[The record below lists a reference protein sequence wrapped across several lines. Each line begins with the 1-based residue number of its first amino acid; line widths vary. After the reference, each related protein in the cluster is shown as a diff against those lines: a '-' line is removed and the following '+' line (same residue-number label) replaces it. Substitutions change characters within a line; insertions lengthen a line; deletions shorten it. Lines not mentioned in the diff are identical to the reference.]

1 MWLPDVYQGSPT
13 AVTLYIA
20 SAPKLAAFALVIRVL
35 VEGLGALHSDWQQM
49 LTVLA
54 VLSIALGNLIALVQ
68 INIKRLLAYSTISHV
83 GFLLLGILAGTPEG
97 YAASL
102 FYAITYVLMAVGAFG
117 MVIVLSRTGF
127 EAENIEDFKGLNDRN
142 PWLAFLMLLL
152 MMSLAGIPFLV
163 GFYAK
168 LIVLQAIVSQG
179 LVWLAIVS
187 VIFSVIGAFYYL
199 RVVKV
204 IYFDAPEKAE
214 PIVTSMDTQ
223 VVISANCLAVL
234 ALGLYPTVLMSL
246 CAAVF

>member
-1 MWLPDVYQGSPT
+1 
-13 AVTLYIA
+13 
-20 SAPKLAAFALVIRVL
+20 
-35 VEGLGALHSDWQQM
+35 
-49 LTVLA
+49 
-54 VLSIALGNLIALVQ
+54 
-68 INIKRLLAYSTISHV
+68 
-83 GFLLLGILAGTPEG
+83 
-97 YAASL
+97 
-102 FYAITYVLMAVGAFG
+102 VGAFG

-168 LIVLQAIVSQG
+168 LIVLQAIVGQG

-234 ALGLYPTVLMSL
+234 ALGLYPTALMSL
-246 CAAVF
+246 CATVF